1 MSRHKAKFEEDVQA
15 IDLTPML
22 DVVFIMLVFF
32 IVTASFVKETGR
44 EVMRPDSTM
53 AMDKPKA
60 TLLVAVTADNEIW
73 MDNQRIDQR
82 SLRRAIE
89 RMRIDN
95 PKGALSIQADN
106 SADMQYIFTIVSAAR
121 DAGINDVI
129 VSTPKSGQP

>member
-44 EVMRPDSTM
+44 EVMRPDSTT
-53 AMDKPKA
+53 AQDQPKA
-60 TLLVAVTADNEIW
+60 LLLITVTADNEIW
-73 MDNQRIDQR
+73 MDKQRIDQR
-82 SLRRAIE
+82 ALRRTIE

-95 PKGALSIQADN
+95 PKAALSIQADIQ
-106 SADMQYIFTIVSAAR
+106 ADMKNIFVIVNAAR
-121 DAGINDVI
+121 DAGIDDVI

>member
-44 EVMRPDSTM
+44 EVMRPDSTT
-53 AMDKPKA
+53 ALDQPKA
-60 TLLVAVTADNEIW
+60 LLMITVTADNEIW
-73 MDNQRIDQR
+73 MDKQRVDQR
-82 SLRRAIE
+82 ALRRTIE

-95 PKGALSIQADN
+95 PKAALSIQADTL
-106 SADMQYIFTIVSAAR
+106 ADMKNIFVIVNTAR

>member
-1 MSRHKAKFEEDVQA
+1 MSRNKAKFEEDVQA

-32 IVTASFVKETGR
+32 IVTASFVKDTGR

-53 AMDKPKA
+53 AMDQPKA
-60 TLLVAVTADNEIW
+60 ILLIAVTADNELW

-82 SLRRAIE
+82 AVRRTIE

-95 PKGALSIQADN
+95 PKAALSIQAD
-106 SADMQYIFTIVSAAR
+106 SQSDMQYIFMIVKAAR
-121 DAGINDVI
+121 DAGIDDVI
-129 VSTPKSGQP
+129 VSTLKSGQP

>member
-1 MSRHKAKFEEDVQA
+1 MSRHKAKFEEDVQT

-44 EVMRPDSTM
+44 EVMRPDSTT
-53 AMDKPKA
+53 AQDQPKA
-60 TLLVAVTADNEIW
+60 ILLITVTADNEIW
-73 MDNQRIDQR
+73 MDKKRIDQR
-82 SLRRAIE
+82 ALRRTIE

-95 PKGALSIQADN
+95 PKAALSIQADIL
-106 SADMQYIFTIVSAAR
+106 ADMNNIFVIVNSAR
-121 DAGINDVI
+121 DAGIDDVI

>member
-44 EVMRPDSTM
+44 EVMRPDSTT
-53 AMDKPKA
+53 AQDQPKA
-60 TLLVAVTADNEIW
+60 ILLITVTADNEIW
-73 MDNQRIDQR
+73 MDKKRIDQR
-82 SLRRAIE
+82 ALRRTIE

-95 PKGALSIQADN
+95 PKAALSIQADIL
-106 SADMQYIFTIVSAAR
+106 ADMNNIFVIVNSAR
-121 DAGINDVI
+121 DAGIDDVI

>member
-44 EVMRPDSTM
+44 EVMRPDSTT
-53 AMDKPKA
+53 ARDQPKA
-60 TLLVAVTADNEIW
+60 LLLITVTADNEIW
-73 MDNQRIDQR
+73 MDKQRIDQR
-82 SLRRAIE
+82 ALRRTIE

-95 PKGALSIQADN
+95 PKAALSIQADIL
-106 SADMQYIFTIVSAAR
+106 ADMKSVFLIVNTAR
-121 DAGINDVI
+121 DAGIDDVI
-129 VSTPKSGQP
+129 VSTPKRGQP

>member
-44 EVMRPDSTM
+44 EVMRPDSTT
-53 AMDKPKA
+53 AQDQPKA
-60 TLLVAVTADNEIW
+60 LLLITVTADNEIW
-73 MDNQRIDQR
+73 MDKQRVDQR
-82 SLRRAIE
+82 ALRRTIE

-95 PKGALSIQADN
+95 PKAALSIQADIL
-106 SADMQYIFTIVSAAR
+106 ADMKSVFLIVNTAR
-121 DAGINDVI
+121 DAGIDDVI
-129 VSTPKSGQP
+129 VSTPKRGQP